1 MMSIAPPNI
10 SINAKAFMDIQICVV
25 AGTYATW
32 IGVIVDIVV
41 TGIVP
46 SQLIVSTSRLIL
58 ILTRLLA
65 SMSPW
70 SYFFRLA
77 CT

>member
-10 SINAKAFMDIQICVV
+10 SINAKPFMAIQICVV

-46 SQLIVSTSRLIL
+46 SQLIAPTDMHYQWFNVCDHLVTK
-58 ILTRLLA
+58 
-65 SMSPW
+65 
-70 SYFFRLA
+70 
-77 CT
+77 